1 MNERAK
7 SATSYSDKSALHL
20 KLPTTTSE
28 GQSVMPQ
35 TTQAFETSS
44 TGPLPCTEDG
54 KHVVSRM
61 QLSDKKRKEKERFR
75 EKEREKMKKE
85 IQRNR
90 SSEAKVNV

>member
-7 SATSYSDKSALHL
+7 SATPYSDKGALHM

-28 GQSVMPQ
+28 GQSVMPQSHQ

-44 TGPLPCTEDG
+44 TGPLPCAEDG

-61 QLSDKKRKEKERFR
+61 QLSDKKTEGEG
-75 EKEREKMKKE
+75 E
-85 IQRNR
+85 
-90 SSEAKVNV
+90 V